1 MTVSI
6 QGEGYRGV
14 PEEFLDVL
22 GMDIAREQQRS
33 AGVSEIV
40 EPESLGQTSAL

>member
-33 AGVSEIV
+33 AGVEIV